1 MPTSGNARF
10 CPHPNSGAL
19 YFIRIFRCSM
29 HFSSLSVSFSVRTH
43 SIWVYI
49 YKHMAH
55 LGNCGLSLLHCS
67 SVHKIAN
74 VQSLKYLKKFG
85 YYFSFVVFCL
95 FVFVWLVQ
103 FGVGFFFC
111 LFGFVHVCVF
121 QSSEKN
127 FSSQCVTEFL
137 ISTHQKSWQKVLSVT
152 LVI

>member
-55 LGNCGLSLLHCS
+55 PGNCGLSLLNCS
-67 SVHKIAN
+67 SMHKITN
-74 VQSLKYLKKFG
+74 MQSLKYLKKFD

-95 FVFVWLVQ
+95 FVCFCLA
-103 FGVGFFFC
+103 GSVGCWVFFF
-111 LFGFVHVCVF
+111 LFVFLVLCMCVF
-121 QSSEKN
+121 SSHLKR
-127 FSSQCVTEFL
+127 
-137 ISTHQKSWQKVLSVT
+137 ISVLSVSRNF
-152 LVI
+152 